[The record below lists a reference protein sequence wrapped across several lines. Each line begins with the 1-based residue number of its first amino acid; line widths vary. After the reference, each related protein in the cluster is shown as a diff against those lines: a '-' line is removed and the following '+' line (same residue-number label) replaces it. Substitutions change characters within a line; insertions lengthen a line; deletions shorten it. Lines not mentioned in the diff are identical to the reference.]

1 MIGSTGQKTDTLK
14 LPGDISSIAI
24 KNGDDLPLM
33 KILTSSTNVIAIASL
48 ILATIGAFWISKKF
62 KSRIINNN

>member
-1 MIGSTGQKTDTLK
+1 
-14 LPGDISSIAI
+14 LPGDIPSTAI
-24 KNGDDLPLM
+24 KHGDDLPLM
-33 KILTSSTNVIAIASL
+33 KILTSSANVIAIASL